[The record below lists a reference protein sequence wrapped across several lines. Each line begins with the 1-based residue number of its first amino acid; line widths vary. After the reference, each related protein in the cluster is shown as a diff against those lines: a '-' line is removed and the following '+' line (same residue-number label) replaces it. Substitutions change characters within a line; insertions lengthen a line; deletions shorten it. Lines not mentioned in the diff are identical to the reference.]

1 VRADSVS
8 SPNRDAFERSV
19 ESLDGWLVLLH
30 QVDKSEQEISHYLQ
44 QDQLSELVVDR
55 EHEVRSVHRH
65 VVEARQSVPLK
76 VLPAKVLAGLVIRQD
91 RHRHSQVSSDHLHQ
105 SHAQENARVSHLLL
119 TDEHSEGD

>member
-1 VRADSVS
+1 
-8 SPNRDAFERSV
+8 
-19 ESLDGWLVLLH
+19 
-30 QVDKSEQEISHYLQ
+30 LQ

-55 EHEVRSVHRH
+55 EHEVWSVHRH
-65 VVEARQSVPLK
+65 VVEARRSVPLN

-119 TDEHSEGD
+119 TDEHSEGDGGIEVRTRDMPAELGHHGQCETNCVRVSSCV